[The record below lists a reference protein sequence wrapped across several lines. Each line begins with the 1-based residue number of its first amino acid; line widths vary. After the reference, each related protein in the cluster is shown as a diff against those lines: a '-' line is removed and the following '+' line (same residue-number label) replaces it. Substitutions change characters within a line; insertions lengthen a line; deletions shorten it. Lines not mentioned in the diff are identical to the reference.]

1 MLELTL
7 STVSRGP
14 NKFAPAPKVK
24 PRPGRERINASKG
37 PPAPGSAS
45 VSQSKPTGASGHT
58 VPLESISVAPST
70 VLVSHDAA
78 PPIPALSTQIPLLS
92 ATPLSNAPPLPSST
106 APLHDNNAASILEKP
121 VSRVSGPSAI
131 IRSLG
136 HAQVFPRDM
145 DEAGEG
151 NFGRLNN
158 RATAPPRIGAV
169 SGASLPVRVPKFV
182 SRDIDDEYDD
192 DYVPKPVL
200 RVLGPPKV
208 GDVRPGRVFVIA
220 VLSKVY
226 EVTLFP
232 QIGVSNPTSVEKQGE
247 PLPVVNAHEDTVEE
261 GSQVRQQGLSSAP
274 PEQIPQTRLR
284 MSMRGDLSGEDNE
297 DRLEESP
304 MDIDLDESTIPQ
316 ASIGDLIKH
325 KFPKGKL
332 SRIEEL
338 RQQQRKEQRRR
349 TGKREGTPST
359 TRAESPAMF
368 EAVDDEVPDINL
380 SGPRLIMVDGKLQVD
395 QDSLV
400 IRTHVEDEADLE
412 HVDEGMQRHITS
424 ASFRTRKRLGR
435 VKWTKEKTDRFY
447 EGLSYFGA
455 DFSMIC
461 LMFPDL
467 NRGQVKAKY
476 NAEERVNGRRLTA
489 ALLKRL
495 PLPKDLI
502 VEMKDLVRQRVAKRK
517 TFADESDEEAIPA
530 MKRSAANT
538 PTLGGD
544 EATATQD
551 REDGNAQHLQHADRR
566 DGDAETQESIDHE
579 GERVAGTLVDS
590 INMDD
595 DGGVPL
601 SVPVSMG
608 PPLRRNT
615 AAVGVRPKVVPRVAA
630 RRKRQDLE
638 QAEDAAEPSAPSA
651 QVGEQEGPQGA
662 QPELP
667 MSAVTNVVKLSR
679 QRTVPTIGS
688 ATSSAAPR
696 QITKILTP
704 AMRAQAARAAPL
716 RNFPEGDATE
726 ELVQQDNT
734 LVGTD
739 DFEGENGG

>member
-1 MLELTL
+1 MVELTL

-14 NKFAPAPKVK
+14 NKFAPAPKVR
-24 PRPGRERINASKG
+24 PRPGRERINAPKST
-37 PPAPGSAS
+37 PAPGSAS
-45 VSQSKPTGASGHT
+45 ASQSKPTGASGDP
-58 VPLESISVAPST
+58 VSVESVSVAPSA
-70 VLVSHDAA
+70 VLVSHEAT

-92 ATPLSNAPPLPSST
+92 ATPLSNTSPLPSST
-106 APLHDNNAASILEKP
+106 APLHDNNDVSFLEKP
-121 VSRVSGPSAI
+121 VSRAPGPSVI
-131 IRSLG
+131 TRSLG
-136 HAQVFPRDM
+136 HAQMFPRDM

-151 NFGRLNN
+151 NFSRLNN
-158 RATAPPRIGAV
+158 RPTAPPRIGAV

-182 SRDIDDEYDD
+182 SRDIDDEFDD
-192 DYVPKPVL
+192 DYVPKSVL
-200 RVLGPPKV
+200 RVLGPPK
-208 GDVRPGRVFVIA
+208 
-220 VLSKVY
+220 
-226 EVTLFP
+226 
-232 QIGVSNPTSVEKQGE
+232 IGVSNPTSVEKQGGA
-247 PLPVVNAHEDTVEE
+247 LPVVSAHEDTVEE
-261 GSQVRQQGLSSAP
+261 SHVRQQGLSDAL
-274 PEQIPQTRLR
+274 PEQIPRIGLR
-284 MSMRGDLSGEDNE
+284 RSMRGDLSGEGNE

-349 TGKREGTPST
+349 AGKREGTPST

-435 VKWTKEKTDRFY
+435 VKWTKERTDRFY

-495 PLPKDLI
+495 PLPKDLV

-517 TFADESDEEAIPA
+517 TLADESDEEAIPA

-538 PTLGGD
+538 PTLDGD
-544 EATATQD
+544 EAAATQD
-551 REDGNAQHLQHADRR
+551 REDGNSQQLQHADRR
-566 DGDAETQESIDHE
+566 DGDAETQESINHE
-579 GERVAGTLVDS
+579 GERGAGTLLGS
-590 INMDD
+590 ITMDD

-608 PPLRRNT
+608 PPIRRNM
-615 AAVGVRPKVVPRVAA
+615 AAVGVRPKVVPRAAA
-630 RRKRQDLE
+630 RRKKQDIE
-638 QAEDAAEPSAPSA
+638 QAGDAAESSVPSA

-667 MSAVTNVVKLSR
+667 MAVTNVVKLSR

-688 ATSSAAPR
+688 AASSAASR
-696 QITKILTP
+696 QTTKILTP
-704 AMRAQAARAAPL
+704 AMRAQAARTAAL
-716 RNFPEGDATE
+716 RNLPEGDATE
-726 ELVQQDNT
+726 ELVQQDDT
-734 LVGTD
+734 LAGSD
-739 DFEGENGG
+739 DFERENGE